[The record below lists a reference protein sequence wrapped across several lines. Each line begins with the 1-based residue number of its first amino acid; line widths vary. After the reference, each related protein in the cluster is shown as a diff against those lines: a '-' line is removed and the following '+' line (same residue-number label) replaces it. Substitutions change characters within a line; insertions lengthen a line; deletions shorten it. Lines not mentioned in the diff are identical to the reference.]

1 MNVPLWKEA
10 LASQYG
16 AALEMMENAIH
27 ACPDAVWEDA
37 SLPVDRQFW
46 YLTFH
51 TLWWHDHYLAGG
63 QAAHVP
69 PAPFTNDEMD
79 PAGVYPASAYSR
91 ETLLTVLEHARE
103 RYRARVAKL
112 TEAEA
117 AAPCGY
123 ERKETMSALELALY
137 NLRHLQHH
145 TAQLNL
151 LLRQRTDSAP
161 RWVGRARQP

>member
-1 MNVPLWKEA
+1 MILALWKET
-10 LASQYG
+10 LTSQYG
-16 AALEMMENAIH
+16 AAMDMMENAIR
-27 ACPDAVWEDA
+27 ACPAEHWDDA
-37 SLPVDRQFW
+37 SVPVAQRFW
-46 YLTFH
+46 YLAFH

-79 PAGVYPASAYSR
+79 PAGVYPASAYSP
-91 ETLLTVLEHARE
+91 ETLLAFLQRGRE
-103 RYRARVAKL
+103 RYRARLAKL

-117 AAPCGY
+117 AGPCGY
-123 ERKETMSALELALY
+123 ERKETMGALELFLY

-161 RWVGRARQP
+161 RWVGRGR